1 MKREKSVFYRSKE
14 LAITYLEFKRSEYCI
29 FGLGNG
35 GEPKLKHLKKCSFLV
50 QLVFQHDI
58 KSCSLF
64 GIRQGEQPFN
74 IFGSV
79 FVLYYL

>member
-1 MKREKSVFYRSKE
+1 MF
-14 LAITYLEFKRSEYCI
+14 LWFKRVSNNIFRVLKEYYI

-35 GEPKLKHLKKCSFLV
+35 GQPNLKHLKKCSVLV

-64 GIRQGEQPFN
+64 GI
-74 IFGSV
+74 
-79 FVLYYL
+79 